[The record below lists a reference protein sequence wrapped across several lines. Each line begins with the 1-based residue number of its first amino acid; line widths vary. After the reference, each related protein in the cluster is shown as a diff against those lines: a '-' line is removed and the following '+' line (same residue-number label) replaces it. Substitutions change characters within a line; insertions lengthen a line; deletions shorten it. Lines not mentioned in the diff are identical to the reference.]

1 MEEEKIAVK
10 KSFLSGLLE
19 FLREYSV
26 IGMAIGVI
34 IAQTSKDLVDS
45 IVKGIFTPLINLVI
59 PGEGIKNLIFTV
71 KGSTFDVGSILNA
84 LLTFF
89 IVMLLLYLIVKRLLK
104 KDDLL
109 AKK

>member
-1 MEEEKIAVK
+1 MEEETKVVK
-10 KSFLSGLLE
+10 KSFFSGLIE
-19 FLREYSV
+19 FLKEYSV

-45 IVKGIFTPLINLVI
+45 IVKGVFTPLINLII
-59 PGEGIKNLIFTV
+59 PGEGIKNLVFTV
-71 KGSTFDVGSILNA
+71 KGSTFDVGSILSA

-89 IVMLLLYLIVKRLLK
+89 IVMILLYLIVKRILK